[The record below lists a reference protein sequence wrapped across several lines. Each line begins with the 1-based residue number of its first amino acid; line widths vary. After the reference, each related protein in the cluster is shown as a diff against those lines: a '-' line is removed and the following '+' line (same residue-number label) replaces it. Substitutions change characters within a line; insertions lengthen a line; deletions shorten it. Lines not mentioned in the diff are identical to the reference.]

1 LNNHSKVTHP
11 WPRQRKKKR
20 KKKTLKKAKQ
30 SPEGAAEGAA
40 RAHPLKAR
48 AAEGGGGGKKKL
60 FIIIGGVVVLL
71 IGAGAGLYFTGMLDS
86 LLGKEAPVECAEGDH
101 ECEEAAKAA
110 AEHGEDAKGGHGEKK
125 DAKKGD
131 HGAAKGGHG
140 EAAGGASDSFVAIP
154 TMIVNLNSDDG
165 TPRYLRLTVQLELED
180 AADKGAVEAIIP
192 KVIDQFQTYLRELRV
207 RDLRGSGGI
216 YRLQMELLWR
226 VNQAAAPVEV
236 KDVLFQEILI
246 Q

>member
-1 LNNHSKVTHP
+1 MA
-11 WPRQRKKKR
+11 
-20 KKKTLKKAKQ
+20 KAKKEEAEDKEA
-30 SPEGAAEGAA
+30 PEGEAKAKGAAEGAEGA
-40 RAHPLKAR
+40 PAEGEGGEAA
-48 AAEGGGGGKKKL
+48 AAEGGGGKKKL
-60 FIIIGGVVVLL
+60 FIIIGAVVVLL
-71 IGAGAGLYFTGMLDS
+71 IAVGAGLYFTGMLDS
-86 LLGKEAPVECAEGDH
+86 LLGKEKPVECAEGDH
-101 ECEEAAKAA
+101 ECEKAAAAA
-110 AEHGEDAKGGHGEKK
+110 AEHGE
-125 DAKKGD
+125 
-131 HGAAKGGHG
+131 AAKGGHG
-140 EAAGGASDSFVAIP
+140 EAAGGASDSFVPIP

-180 AADKGAVEAIIP
+180 GADKPAVEAIIP

-226 VNQAAAPVEV
+226 VNQAAAPAEV